1 MLDEQI
7 DVFNRESG
15 GTITLPIVSILAIES
30 GFIPALDPC
39 ALLDPGYLELNAYA
53 GVLSLPETSTA
64 SPEQGK
70 RLC

>member
-1 MLDEQI
+1 MVDKPI

-15 GTITLPIVSILAIES
+15 GTITLPLVSIPAIES

-39 ALLDPGYLELNAYA
+39 ALLEPGYLEPNAYG
-53 GVLSLPETSTA
+53 GVLLLPETSTA
-64 SPEQGK
+64 SPEQVE

>member
-1 MLDEQI
+1 MVDEQI

-15 GTITLPIVSILAIES
+15 GTITLPIVSIPAIES
-30 GFIPALDPC
+30 GFTTALGPR
-39 ALLDPGYLELNAYA
+39 ALVGPGYLELNACG
-53 GVLSLPETSTA
+53 GVVSLPETCTA